1 MIIFT
6 SVAVFAMITFYSLS
20 FLKNYLDSGTRH
32 AIVIEHP
39 NPVPGNEGS
48 FPDADDVPPPP
59 GALSSPNQNQ
69 SSNNLGQ
76 GKTPMP
82 LSNKKTTPVKT
93 KVFKAPEFKFLP
105 SLKTYIPKNL
115 QKSEKTIPEP
125 AQKNISIK
133 KNTTAPPVTSRIPAP
148 LKKKAKA
155 PVKSS
160 SDRQHKN
167 NIKFQ
172 QNSDMAI
179 LGAELKDAMQQ
190 NDTARVDKLLEKL
203 NRTRG
208 SESIYYLK
216 IKAFKKIREHDYNA
230 AKKLLDKVLAQDSTD
245 FEANINMAVID
256 IMEQKNQNAR
266 KRLLKLKTL
275 YPSRTAIDDL
285 LNRL

>member
-1 MIIFT
+1 MPHNTYQVFTLRRLIFSPGGAMIIFT

-160 SDRQHKN
+160 FLVDTKSTHLYLLAYHKS
-167 NIKFQ
+167 KLRPFL
-172 QNSDMAI
+172 I
-179 LGAELKDAMQQ
+179 L
-190 NDTARVDKLLEKL
+190 
-203 NRTRG
+203 RTI
-208 SESIYYLK
+208 SSTSSSLSCHIPK
-216 IKAFKKIREHDYNA
+216 IISVFC
-230 AKKLLDKVLAQDSTD
+230 
-245 FEANINMAVID
+245 
-256 IMEQKNQNAR
+256 
-266 KRLLKLKTL
+266 
-275 YPSRTAIDDL
+275 
-285 LNRL
+285 